1 MELKEFIQNAI
12 TDITTAIN
20 KSSQNM
26 IDAKIGN
33 GIPDAKEINITFDIA
48 VTVSSNDTTEGG
60 AKINVLGPYLS
71 LGGNKKNTKD
81 IEQVS
86 RLTFIVPIRI
96 KTLGQSQYSIT

>member
-12 TDITTAIN
+12 SDITTSLN
-20 KSSQNM
+20 KSSEEM
-26 IDAKIGN
+26 INSKTGN
-33 GIPDAKEINITFDIA
+33 GIPDSSAINVTFDIA
-48 VTVSSNDTTEGG
+48 VTVSSNNTTEGG

-71 LGGNKKNTKD
+71 LDGNKKNTKD

-96 KTLGQSQYSIT
+96 KTLGQSQYSIV